1 MSLTICLFLFCQG
14 TYFSI
19 FCCSYICKWWVGNY
33 SKGTVFMPFLVKD
46 CPVVV
51 EIVFMN
57 QNSYRKS
64 FFLQQSRLRKHFKDF
79 VDWQWSSTLMTT
91 SANVVQTS
99 VTNTANNQSLNY
111 ALPNDQDIGSKFCSV
126 KEKKPDS
133 IGTLNST
140 KRIVPDN
147 IIFNQHFS
155 LVFLRA

>member
-19 FCCSYICKWWVGNY
+19 FCCSYICKWWVGYY

-64 FFLQQSRLRKHFKDF
+64 FLQQSRLRKHFKDF

-111 ALPNDQDIGSKFCSV
+111 ALPNDQDTGSKFCSV
-126 KEKKPDS
+126 KEKKNRLHWDLKFYK
-133 IGTLNST
+133 TYL
-140 KRIVPDN
+140 PDN
-147 IIFNQHFS
+147 IIFSQHFS